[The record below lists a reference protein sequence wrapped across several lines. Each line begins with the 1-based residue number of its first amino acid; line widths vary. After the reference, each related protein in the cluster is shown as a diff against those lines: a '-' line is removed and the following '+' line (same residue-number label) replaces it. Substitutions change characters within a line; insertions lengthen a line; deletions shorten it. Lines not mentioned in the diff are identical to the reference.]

1 MQVAKYIYVANNNP
15 MLTNTQVANVTQA
28 AKNRTRRDS
37 AVPVLGNLEEL
48 LNTLESRL
56 GAVEGKTSTFE
67 SKMSTLEG
75 TVATIGNFF
84 SGCRPD
90 SCRQG
95 LGPWVR
101 SGLGF

>member
-1 MQVAKYIYVANNNP
+1 

-28 AKNRTRRDS
+28 AKNRIRQDS

-84 SGCRPD
+84 FGCRPD

-95 LGPWVR
+95 LGP
-101 SGLGF
+101 